1 MILTET
7 DNTIKAF
14 EKEIKRLLKAG
25 KTPKE
30 AVDEAY
36 KLYPVLKIM
45 QGEIEPQLIGE
56 MKRGGVVGV
65 AKPLLKKA
73 STAVWAADGL
83 TLSKRTTQGAKE
95 VTKQAAEIISE
106 AVRKGQ
112 TVQKQRLHFSMATAT
127 GTHCPNK
134 ISLIF

>member
-7 DNTIKAF
+7 DKTIKAF
-14 EKEIKRLLKAG
+14 EGEIKRLLKAG

-30 AVDEAY
+30 AVNEAY
-36 KLYPVLKIM
+36 KLYPVMKIM

-56 MKRGGVVGV
+56 MKRGGVVGI

-95 VTKQAAEIISE
+95 ITRQAAS
-106 AVRKGQ
+106 V
-112 TVQKQRLHFSMATAT
+112 L
-127 GTHCPNK
+127 
-134 ISLIF
+134 SLIHI

>member
-7 DNTIKAF
+7 DKTIKAF
-14 EKEIKRLLKAG
+14 EEEIKRLLKAG

-30 AVDEAY
+30 AVNEAY
-36 KLYPVLKIM
+36 KLYPVMKIM

-56 MKRGGVVGV
+56 MKRGGAVGI

-95 VTKQAAEIISE
+95 ITKQAAAVIAE
-106 AVRKGQ
+106 AVK
-112 TVQKQRLHFSMATAT
+112 
-127 GTHCPNK
+127 
-134 ISLIF
+134 